1 MENGFLDL
9 LKNRRTVRRYR
20 EEKIEEEKINQ
31 ILRAGLLSPSSKN
44 KRPVDFIVVE
54 DKETLNKLKESKNKG
69 IEGLNTA
76 PCAIVVI
83 ADSQLS
89 DVWIEDSSIAA
100 TMIQLAASEQGLVS
114 CWIQIR
120 KRKNNNGD
128 SEGIVKDILN
138 IPEKY
143 SVLSIITLGYRDEEK
158 RPYDDKDYDF
168 SKLHYGKFKTE

>member
-1 MENGFLDL
+1 MENKFLDF
-9 LKNRRTVRRYR
+9 LKKRRTVRRYR
-20 EEKIEEEKINQ
+20 EEKIEEEKIEQ

-44 KRPVDFIVVE
+44 KRPVNFIVVE

-100 TMIQLAASEQGLVS
+100 TMIQLAASELGLGS

-120 KRKNNNGD
+120 KRKNSNGD
-128 SEGIVKDILN
+128 SEEAIKNILK
-138 IPEKY
+138 IPGKY
-143 SVLSIITLGYRDEEK
+143 SVLSIITLGYKDEEK
-158 RPYDDKDYDF
+158 DPYDDKDYDF
-168 SKLHYGKFKTE
+168 SKVHHGKFEKN